1 MQALYRLQVLMELAD
16 RFSGPSAKIAQNLQR
31 LQVLTERV
39 SLAQERLG
47 TGLSTLAAGTALAAP
62 LVLATRAAMAFEDA
76 FADVR
81 KVVDAPGPA
90 LKALQS
96 QLLALTRTI
105 PMTARGL
112 TEIAAAAG
120 QSGIPLQEIVRFTQ
134 DAARVGVAFNI
145 SAGQAGEALAQLR
158 NIMKLSQEG
167 VMRLADAINFLSN
180 NMAAKAPQIM
190 EVMFRVGSTGRLL
203 GLTGQQVAAFAS
215 GLLALGT
222 APEVAATG
230 LNALFQRLATAPA
243 QPKAFQEALA
253 RLGLSAT
260 ALQRALRQD
269 AAGAIMD
276 FLRRVQAVPDRLTQI
291 TLLSDLFGM
300 EYADDIAKL
309 VGSLG
314 TLERA
319 FGLVANPAAYTGSVL
334 QEFQNRSA
342 TLQNAL
348 ILLKNALDRLWITL
362 GNSLLPTVTPVV
374 QRLTD
379 LLHRA
384 SDLLDRF
391 PALRMAVVG
400 VSAAIGGLLVVGG
413 LAVTLLGAIGFA
425 SANARLGLLALRGGL
440 ESAGRQIRLFSLGL
454 SLLRFQLA
462 ALGGPAGLARGALLA
477 LQRASLLAGRGVLF
491 LGRALLLN
499 PLGLFATL
507 LAGVG
512 YALVQAWRHSEAF
525 RRGIQDTFAALR
537 AAFAPALA
545 EMRAVAQA
553 VAGLFRPLGDA
564 VQASLGVI
572 PEALDRVLYGVFY
585 GLGFLFG
592 LIQGLALRLAP
603 VLGEGLMGLVGLLRG
618 FVELVVGLFTLD
630 LDRARQGALR
640 VWDGLRAVLSV
651 PIRVGGILVDT
662 ALNALAL
669 LWEAASARFPAL
681 AQLGEGLGRA
691 WQGLVTAAQVVFSLL
706 RTVVL
711 SGINALRA
719 LFQGDFRLALAFA
732 EQGWQALKTLLSLPL
747 RLGGVAWDA
756 LKGALG
762 QALAFVRG
770 LAGQFLEAG
779 RAIVQGLT
787 QGILSLAAAP
797 VNAVRE
803 LGGQALS
810 ALKALLGIRS
820 PSRVFAE
827 IGAMTALGMAVGL
840 EGAAPA
846 VARAVQA
853 LVPPVPQLE
862 LPVLRPAV
870 EMPEL
875 PPVRPAVEIP
885 RLPRLE
891 MPEVAGPRLPELP
904 VLRPAVEMPE
914 LPTLEALVPPSP
926 AAAARGQAPDR
937 GEGRKGEGRVVQV
950 VRIERL
956 ELPSVRDADEFL
968 QALKR
973 LMVPYMEEV

>member
-62 LVLATRAAMAFEDA
+62 LVLATRAAMAFEEA

-96 QLLALTRTI
+96 QLLDLTRTI

-134 DAARVGVAFNI
+134 DAARVGVAFGI
-145 SAGQAGEALAQLR
+145 SAGQAGEALAKLR
-158 NIMKLSQEG
+158 NIMGLSQEG
-167 VMRLADAINFLSN
+167 VMRLADSINHLSN
-180 NMAAKAPQIM
+180 NLAATAPEIL
-190 EVMFRVGSTGRLL
+190 EVVRRVGGTGRLL

-222 APEVAATG
+222 VPEVAATG
-230 LNALFQRLATAPA
+230 LNALFQRLAAAPA

-276 FLRRVQAVPDRLTQI
+276 FLRRVKAAPDQL

-309 VGSLG
+309 VGSLD

-362 GNSLLPTVTPVV
+362 GNSLLPIVTPVV

-391 PALRMAVVG
+391 PALRVVVVG
-400 VSAAIGGLLVVGG
+400 VSAVLGGLLVVGG

-440 ESAGRQIRLFSLGL
+440 ESAGRQLRLFSLGL

-512 YALVQAWRHSEAF
+512 YGLVQAWRHSEAF

-618 FVELVVGLFTLD
+618 FVDLVVGLFTLD

-669 LWEAASARFPAL
+669 LWQAASERFPAL

-711 SGINALRA
+711 SAINALKA

-732 EQGWQALKTLLSLPL
+732 EQGWQALRTLLSLPL
-747 RLGGVAWDA
+747 RLGAVVWDA

-770 LAGQFLEAG
+770 LAGQFVEAG

-787 QGILSLAAAP
+787 QGILSLAMAP
-797 VNAVRE
+797 VNAVKE
-803 LGGQALS
+803 LGGKAITALRN
-810 ALKALLGIRS
+810 LLGMRS

-840 EGAAPA
+840 EGAAPV

-853 LVPPVPQLE
+853 LVPPVPQL
-862 LPVLRPAV
+862 
-870 EMPEL
+870 
-875 PPVRPAVEIP
+875 
-885 RLPRLE
+885 
-891 MPEVAGPRLPELP
+891 ELP

-973 LMVPYMEEV
+973 LMVPYLEEA

>member
-1 MQALYRLQVLMELAD
+1 MQALYRLQVMMELAD

-31 LQVLTERV
+31 LQALTERV

-47 TGLSTLAAGTALAAP
+47 AGLSTLAAGTALAAP
-62 LVLATRAAMAFEDA
+62 LVLATRAAMDFEDA

-81 KVVDAPGPA
+81 KVVDAPLPA
-90 LKALQS
+90 LRALQS

-105 PMTARGL
+105 PMTAREL

-134 DAARVGVAFNI
+134 DAARVGVAFGI
-145 SAGQAGEALAQLR
+145 SAGQAGDALAKLR
-158 NIMKLSQEG
+158 NIMELSQDG

-180 NMAAKAPQIM
+180 NMAATAPEIL
-190 EVMFRVGSTGRLL
+190 EVVRRVGGTGRLL

-243 QPKAFQEALA
+243 QPTAFQEALA

-269 AAGAIMD
+269 AAGALMD
-276 FLRRVQAVPDRLTQI
+276 FLRRVKAAPDQLTV
-291 TLLSDLFGM
+291 LSELFGM

-342 TLQNAL
+342 TLRNAL
-348 ILLKNALDRLWITL
+348 ILLKNAVDRIWITL
-362 GNSLLPTVTPVV
+362 GNSLMPIVTPVV

-379 LLHRA
+379 LVNRA
-384 SDLLDRF
+384 SDLLERF

-400 VSAAIGGLLVVGG
+400 VSAVLGGLLVVGG
-413 LAVTLLGAIGFA
+413 FAVTLLGAIGFA

-440 ESAGRQIRLFSLGL
+440 ESAGRQVRLFSLGL
-454 SLLRFQLA
+454 SLLRVQLA
-462 ALGGPAGLARGALLA
+462 ALGGPAGLARMALLG
-477 LQRASLLAGRGVLF
+477 LQRASLLAGRGVFL

-545 EMRAVAQA
+545 EFRALRDA

-572 PEALDRVLYGVFY
+572 PQVLDRVLYGVFY
-585 GLGFLFG
+585 GLGFFVG

-603 VLGEGLMGLVGLLRG
+603 IFGEGLAGLVRLVRG
-618 FVELVVGLFTLD
+618 FVDLVVGLFTLD

-640 VWDGLRAVLSV
+640 VW
-651 PIRVGGILVDT
+651 
-662 ALNALAL
+662 
-669 LWEAASARFPAL
+669 
-681 AQLGEGLGRA
+681 EGLQA
-691 WQGLVTAAQVVFSLL
+691 VFA
-706 RTVVL
+706 VP
-711 SGINALRA
+711 
-719 LFQGDFRLALAFA
+719 F
-732 EQGWQALKTLLSLPL
+732 K
-747 RLGGVAWDA
+747 LGGVVWDLLRSGLFAA
-756 LKGALG
+756 LSFA
-762 QALAFVRG
+762 RG
-770 LAGQFLEAG
+770 LVGPFVEAG
-779 RAIVQGLT
+779 KAIVQGLT
-787 QGILSLAAAP
+787 QGIVSLAMAP
-797 VNAVRE
+797 VNAVRQ
-803 LGGQALS
+803 LGGKAITALRN
-810 ALKALLGIRS
+810 LLGIRS

-840 EGAAPA
+840 QGAAPE

-853 LVPPVPQLE
+853 LMPPAPQLE
-862 LPVLRPAV
+862 LPA
-870 EMPEL
+870 
-875 PPVRPAVEIP
+875 VRPAVQ
-885 RLPRLE
+885 
-891 MPEVAGPRLPELP
+891 VPELP
-904 VLRPAVEMPE
+904 SLD
-914 LPTLEALVPPSP
+914 ALVPPSP
-926 AAAARGQAPDR
+926 VAAAPGQAPER
-937 GEGRKGEGRVVQV
+937 GNGRKGEGRVVQV

-956 ELPSVRDADEFL
+956 ELPGVRDADEFL

-973 LMVPYMEEV
+973 LMVPYLEEA

>member
-1 MQALYRLQVLMELAD
+1 MELAD

-31 LQVLTERV
+31 LQALTERV

-47 TGLSTLAAGTALAAP
+47 AGLSTLAAGTALAAP
-62 LVLATRAAMAFEDA
+62 LVLATRAAMDFEDA

-81 KVVDAPGPA
+81 KVVDAPLPA
-90 LKALQS
+90 LRALQS

-105 PMTARGL
+105 PMTAREL

-134 DAARVGVAFNI
+134 DAARVGVAFGI
-145 SAGQAGEALAQLR
+145 SAGQAGDALAKLR
-158 NIMKLSQEG
+158 NIMELSQDG

-180 NMAAKAPQIM
+180 NMAATAPEIL
-190 EVMFRVGSTGRLL
+190 EVVRRVGGTGRLL

-243 QPKAFQEALA
+243 QPTAFQEALA

-269 AAGAIMD
+269 AAGALMD
-276 FLRRVQAVPDRLTQI
+276 FLRRVKAAPDQLTV
-291 TLLSDLFGM
+291 LSELFGM

-342 TLQNAL
+342 TLRNAL
-348 ILLKNALDRLWITL
+348 ILLKNAVDRIWITL
-362 GNSLLPTVTPVV
+362 GNSLMPIVTPVV

-379 LLHRA
+379 LVNRA
-384 SDLLDRF
+384 SDLLERF

-400 VSAAIGGLLVVGG
+400 VSAVLGGLLVVGG
-413 LAVTLLGAIGFA
+413 FAVTLLGAIGFA

-440 ESAGRQIRLFSLGL
+440 ESAGRQVRLFSLGL
-454 SLLRFQLA
+454 SLLRVQLA
-462 ALGGPAGLARGALLA
+462 ALGGPAGLARMALLG
-477 LQRASLLAGRGVLF
+477 LQRASLLAGRGVFL

-545 EMRAVAQA
+545 EFRALRDA

-572 PEALDRVLYGVFY
+572 PQVLDRVLYGVFY
-585 GLGFLFG
+585 GLGFFVG

-603 VLGEGLMGLVGLLRG
+603 IFGEGLAGLVRLVRG
-618 FVELVVGLFTLD
+618 FVDLVVGLFTLD

-640 VWDGLRAVLSV
+640 VW
-651 PIRVGGILVDT
+651 
-662 ALNALAL
+662 
-669 LWEAASARFPAL
+669 
-681 AQLGEGLGRA
+681 EGLQA
-691 WQGLVTAAQVVFSLL
+691 VFA
-706 RTVVL
+706 VP
-711 SGINALRA
+711 
-719 LFQGDFRLALAFA
+719 F
-732 EQGWQALKTLLSLPL
+732 K
-747 RLGGVAWDA
+747 LGGVVWDLLRSGLFAA
-756 LKGALG
+756 LSFA
-762 QALAFVRG
+762 RG
-770 LAGQFLEAG
+770 LVGPFVEAG
-779 RAIVQGLT
+779 KAIVQGLT
-787 QGILSLAAAP
+787 QGIVSLAMAP
-797 VNAVRE
+797 VNAVRQ
-803 LGGQALS
+803 LGGKAITALRN
-810 ALKALLGIRS
+810 LLGIRS

-840 EGAAPA
+840 QGAAPE

-853 LVPPVPQLE
+853 LMPPAPQLE
-862 LPVLRPAV
+862 LPA
-870 EMPEL
+870 
-875 PPVRPAVEIP
+875 VRPAVQ
-885 RLPRLE
+885 
-891 MPEVAGPRLPELP
+891 VPELP
-904 VLRPAVEMPE
+904 SLD
-914 LPTLEALVPPSP
+914 ALVPPSP
-926 AAAARGQAPDR
+926 VAAAPGQAPER
-937 GEGRKGEGRVVQV
+937 GNGRKGEGRVVQV

-956 ELPSVRDADEFL
+956 ELPGVRDADEFL

-973 LMVPYMEEV
+973 LMVPYLEEA

>member
-1 MQALYRLQVLMELAD
+1 MNALFRLQVMLDLVDRMTGPLGRVGEGLRKVEELSRRAD
-16 RFSGPSAKIAQNLQR
+16 LALQR
-31 LQVLTERV
+31 LG
-39 SLAQERLG
+39 A
-47 TGLSTLAAGTALAAP
+47 GLSVAGAGAALAAP
-62 LVLATRAAMAFEDA
+62 LVLATRAAMDFEDA

-81 KVVDAPGPA
+81 KVVDAPAPA
-90 LKALQS
+90 LMALQRE
-96 QLLALTRTI
+96 LLGLTRVI
-105 PMTARGL
+105 PMTAREL

-120 QSGIPLQEIVRFTQ
+120 QAGIPMQELVRFTQ
-134 DAARVGVAFNI
+134 DAARVGVAFGI
-145 SAGQAGEALAQLR
+145 SAGQAGDALAKLR
-158 NIMKLSQEG
+158 NVLELSQEG
-167 VMRLADAINFLSN
+167 VMRLADAVNHLSN
-180 NMAAKAPQIM
+180 NMAATAPEIL
-190 EVMFRVGSTGRLL
+190 EVLRRVGGTGKLL
-203 GLTGQQVAAFAS
+203 GLTGQQVAAFSAS
-215 GLLALGT
+215 LLALGT

-243 QPKAFQEALA
+243 QPKAFQAALA
-253 RLGLSAT
+253 RLGLTAT
-260 ALQRALRQD
+260 GLQQALRRD

-276 FLRRVQAVPDRLTQI
+276 FLRRLRAVPDQLTV
-291 TLLSDLFGM
+291 LSDLFGM

-342 TLQNAL
+342 TLRNAL
-348 ILLKNALDRLWITL
+348 ILLRNALDRIWITL
-362 GNSLLPTVTPVV
+362 GSSLLPIVTPVV

-379 LLHRA
+379 LLNRA
-384 SDLLDRF
+384 SDLLERF
-391 PALRMAVVG
+391 PTLRAAVVG
-400 VSAAIGGLLVVGG
+400 VSAALGGLLVVGG

-477 LQRASLLAGRGVLF
+477 LQRASFLAGRGVLF

-525 RRGIQDTFAALR
+525 RRGIQDTFAGLR

-618 FVELVVGLFTLD
+618 FVDLVVGLFTLD

-691 WQGLVTAAQVVFSLL
+691 WQGLVTAAQTVFNLL
-706 RTVVL
+706 RTTVV
-711 SGINALRA
+711 SGINALKA

-732 EQGWQALKTLLSLPL
+732 EQGWQALRTLLSLPL
-747 RLGGVAWDA
+747 RLGAVVWDA

-787 QGILSLAAAP
+787 QGILSLAMAP
-797 VNAVRE
+797 VNAVKE
-803 LGGQALS
+803 LGGKAITALRN
-810 ALKALLGIRS
+810 LLGIRS

-973 LMVPYMEEV
+973 LMVPYLEEA